1 MPFWN
6 GLPHSCTIYGPPLA
20 TRDTYGG
27 TTVTWPTVRA
37 SGVPCLIN
45 STGGSP
51 APQFQQEGMGIS
63 HTVGFKADV
72 VIERGDKIVD
82 ESGNSY
88 HVEWIQRGRAFSFIP
103 VLVTVGC
110 RQILG

>member
-1 MPFWN
+1 
-6 GLPHSCTIYGPPLA
+6 
-20 TRDTYGG
+20 
-27 TTVTWPTVRA
+27 
-37 SGVPCLIN
+37 
-45 STGGSP
+45 
-51 APQFQQEGMGIS
+51 MGIS